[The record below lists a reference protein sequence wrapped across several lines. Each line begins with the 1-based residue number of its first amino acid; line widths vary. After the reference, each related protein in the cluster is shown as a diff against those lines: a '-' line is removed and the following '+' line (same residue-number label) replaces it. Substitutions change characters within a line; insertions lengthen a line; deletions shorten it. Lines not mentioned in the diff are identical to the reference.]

1 MKKIFDEKKI
11 FCFLK
16 NLLFLFDIWNL
27 RPRLPQKK
35 CKFLKNIMFGKK
47 VAFGRK
53 RIGRVYAPSRV
64 KIVIFTHPIFE
75 SDFDCLTGK
84 NRLHANSLPSPIASD
99 KNKNLLRIKAPDQRK
114 KIRKKTFFLF

>member
-1 MKKIFDEKKI
+1 
-11 FCFLK
+11 
-16 NLLFLFDIWNL
+16 
-27 RPRLPQKK
+27 
-35 CKFLKNIMFGKK
+35 MFEKK

-53 RIGRVYAPSRV
+53 RIGRVYAPSPS

-99 KNKNLLRIKAPDQRK
+99 KNKNLLSKKNIFLRFFFNFKNKSLLRIKALDQRK
-114 KIRKKTFFLF
+114 KIRKKKSFFFLKF